1 MPSGERTKKPPNSS
15 SSATAK
21 KLCPSFSWPAGNLRS
36 TFSVF
41 SLSVQRNL
49 RVESIH
55 GSRGE
60 VGEVDCFQEAS
71 AWARG
76 VGRSEI
82 HDPGK
87 VN

>member
-41 SLSVQRNL
+41 LFQFNETCVLSPSMEVEEKWERL
-49 RVESIH
+49 VVFKRPVLGHVES
-55 GSRGE
+55 
-60 VGEVDCFQEAS
+60 VG
-71 AWARG
+71 ARYTTLG
-76 VGRSEI
+76 I
-82 HDPGK
+82 K
-87 VN
+87 